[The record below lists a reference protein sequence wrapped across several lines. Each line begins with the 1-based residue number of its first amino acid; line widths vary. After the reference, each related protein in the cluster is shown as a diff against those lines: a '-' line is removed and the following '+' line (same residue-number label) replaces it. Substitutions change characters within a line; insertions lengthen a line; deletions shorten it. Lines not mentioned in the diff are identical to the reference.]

1 LNKKKHK
8 LSVSSE
14 ENYCLLG
21 ISTDEPDYKLCW
33 LINDQFRM
41 SFFKTDNLRVF
52 HKKLNEDQEFSLFQY
67 DDENSML
74 VYRIIGNR
82 SDEGFFLSE
91 LKNIDFLL
99 HIQGDLIQDDITK
112 LVRQLI
118 SLDAVRMCVPVDL
131 GKLKEK
137 DRLQLW

>member
-1 LNKKKHK
+1 M
-8 LSVSSE
+8 E

-33 LINDQFRM
+33 LINEQLRM
-41 SFFKTDNLRVF
+41 SFVKTDNLAVF
-52 HKKLNEDQEFSLFQY
+52 HKKLGKEQEFSLFQY
-67 DDENSML
+67 EDENTML

-82 SDEGFFLSE
+82 SEAGFFLSD

-99 HIQGDLIQDDITK
+99 HIQGDQINDDISN
-112 LVRQLI
+112 LVSALNGLESI
-118 SLDAVRMCVPVDL
+118 RMCVPVDL
-131 GKLKEK
+131 SKVREK

>member
-1 LNKKKHK
+1 M
-8 LSVSSE
+8 E

-21 ISTDEPDYKLCW
+21 ISSDVPDYKLCW
-33 LINDQFRM
+33 LINDKFRM
-41 SFFKTDNLRVF
+41 SFLKIDNLNVY

-67 DDENSML
+67 DDENAML

-82 SDEGFFLSE
+82 SDGGNFMSE

-99 HIQGDLIQDDITK
+99 HIQGDLIQEDISK
-112 LVRQLI
+112 LVQQLN
-118 SLDAVRMCVPVDL
+118 SLNAVRMCVSVDL

>member
-1 LNKKKHK
+1 M
-8 LSVSSE
+8 E

-21 ISTDEPDYKLCW
+21 ISSDEPDYKLCW
-33 LINDQFRM
+33 LINEKLRV
-41 SFFKTDNLRVF
+41 SFLKTDNLHVF
-52 HKKLNEDQEFSLFQY
+52 HKKLNESQEFSLFQY

-82 SDEGFFLSE
+82 SDEGNFISE

-99 HIQGDLIQDDITK
+99 HIQGDLIQDDISR
-112 LVRQLI
+112 LVRQLN
-118 SLDAVRMCVPVDL
+118 SLHAVRMCVPVDL
-131 GKLKEK
+131 GKLKEI

>member
-1 LNKKKHK
+1 M
-8 LSVSSE
+8 E

-33 LINDQFRM
+33 LINDQLRM
-41 SFFKTDNLRVF
+41 SFLKTENLQVF
-52 HKKLNEDQEFSLFQY
+52 HKKLNEEQEFSLFQF
-67 DDENSML
+67 DDENAML

-82 SDEGFFLSE
+82 TDTGNFLSE

-99 HIQGDLIQDDITK
+99 HIQGDIIQDDISRLVQK
-112 LVRQLI
+112 LN
-118 SLDAVRMCVPVDL
+118 SLEAVRMCVSVDL

-137 DRLQLW
+137 DRLLLW

>member
-1 LNKKKHK
+1 M
-8 LSVSSE
+8 E

-33 LINDQFRM
+33 LINDQLRM
-41 SFFKTDNLRVF
+41 SFLKTDNLQVF
-52 HKKLNEDQEFSLFQY
+52 HKKLNEEQEFSLFQF

-82 SDEGFFLSE
+82 SDTGNFLSE

-99 HIQGDLIQDDITK
+99 HIQGDLIQDDVSK
-112 LVRQLI
+112 LVQKLN
-118 SLDAVRMCVPVDL
+118 SLEAVRMCVPVDL

-137 DRLQLW
+137 DRLLLW

>member
-1 LNKKKHK
+1 M
-8 LSVSSE
+8 E

-21 ISTDEPDYKLCW
+21 ISSDVPDYKLCW
-33 LINDQFRM
+33 LINDKFRM
-41 SFFKTDNLRVF
+41 SFLKTDNLNVY

-67 DDENSML
+67 DDENAML

-82 SDEGFFLSE
+82 SDGGNFMSE

-99 HIQGDLIQDDITK
+99 HIQGDLIQEDISK
-112 LVRQLI
+112 LVQQLN
-118 SLDAVRMCVPVDL
+118 SLNAVRMCVSVDL